1 MFLDRVKIKIQAG
14 NGGDGAVSVLWLLQL
29 VAIMDKHS
37 ADKII
42 ICLILIVL
50 SF

>member
-1 MFLDRVKIKIQAG
+1 MATSFFVVS
-14 NGGDGAVSVLWLLQL
+14 GAVSVLWLLQL